1 MFIVFDSSEVA
12 HSFRSAMSVVEVT
25 IFEFESCGDR
35 GGVEVVARRNIALPK
50 ECLLFSSFAI
60 YKLKLPWSED

>member
-1 MFIVFDSSEVA
+1 MFIVFDSSKVA
-12 HSFRSAMSVVEVT
+12 HSFRSAMSVEVT

-60 YKLKLPWSED
+60 YKH